1 MVPEPFVTEALVLRI
16 IDLGESDRVVHL
28 LTPSHGRV
36 PAIAKGAR
44 RSRRRFPGTLDLA
57 NRLRVRI
64 RPPRRGGLAHL
75 EQAVLLDPHAGL
87 RHELGRFALA
97 GFLLELLG
105 RLAPEGA
112 APADARRLYD
122 FATGSLALL
131 ARAAPRAGLRAV
143 LELHG
148 LDALGLRP
156 ELGGC
161 VRCERRLPPAAGRV
175 RFHLGEGGPVC
186 SRCIRPGDRTEP
198 VEAATLR
205 ALARGLELDL
215 ADLDRLELPA
225 PTEAEA
231 CRLLRLLLR
240 FHLGLELRSERF
252 LDEIGAS
259 GGSPAA

>member
-1 MVPEPFVTEALVLRI
+1 MVPKPFATEALVLRTV
-16 IDLGESDRVVHL
+16 DFGESDRIVHL
-28 LTPSHGRV
+28 LTPSHGRI

-57 NRLRVRI
+57 NRLRVQI

-75 EQAVLLDPHAGL
+75 EQAVLLDPHEGL
-87 RHELGRFALA
+87 RREIRRFALA

-122 FATGSLALL
+122 FATASLALL
-131 ARAAPRAGLRAV
+131 SRAAPGPGLLGA

-156 ELGGC
+156 ELGAC
-161 VRCERRLPPAAGRV
+161 VRCRRRLPDDAGRV
-175 RFHLGEGGPVC
+175 RFQLAEGGPVC
-186 SRCIRPGDRTEP
+186 SRCARPEDRTEL
-198 VEAATLR
+198 VEAATLH
-205 ALARGLELDL
+205 ALARVLRLEV
-215 ADLDRLELPA
+215 AGLDRLALP
-225 PTEAEA
+225 EAAGEEA

-252 LDEIGAS
+252 LDEIGTSA
-259 GGSPAA
+259 GSPAA

>member
-1 MVPEPFVTEALVLRI
+1 MVPKPFSTEALVLRTV
-16 IDLGESDRVVHL
+16 DLGESDRIAHL
-28 LTPSHGRV
+28 LCPSHGRI

-57 NRLRVRI
+57 NRLRVQI

-75 EQAVLLDPHAGL
+75 EQAVLIDPHAGL
-87 RHELGRFALA
+87 RREIGRFALA

-112 APADARRLYD
+112 APGDARRLYH

-131 ARAAPRAGLRAV
+131 SRAAPGPGLRSA

-161 VRCERRLPPAAGRV
+161 VRCRRPLPAGAGKV
-175 RFHLGEGGPVC
+175 RFHLAEGGPVC
-186 SRCIRPGDRTEP
+186 SRCARPGDRTEP
-198 VEAATLR
+198 VEAATLH
-205 ALARGLELDL
+205 ALARSLRLEV
-215 ADLDRLELPA
+215 AQLDRLDLLPA
-225 PTEAEA
+225 QAEEA
-231 CRLLRLLLR
+231 CRLLRLLLC

-252 LDEIGAS
+252 LDEIGVC
-259 GGSPAA
+259 GTVRPA